1 MPAANASLKNIIEAM
16 LLAAGQP
23 LSTQRIMRLFSDEW
37 QPSETDV
44 GEALARLQQEYQ
56 GRGVELKEVASGYRF
71 QVSQETA
78 PWVSRL
84 WEERAPRYSRALLET
99 LALIAYRQPITR
111 AEIEDI
117 RGVAVSSSIIKTLT
131 EREWVRV
138 VGQRDVPGKPALYA
152 TTDTF
157 LDYFNLQN
165 ADQLPSLMAAQKLDT
180 ISDEP

>member
-1 MPAANASLKNIIEAM
+1 MPTASASLKNIIEAM

-23 LSTQRIMRLFSDEW
+23 LSIKRITRLFSDEW
-37 QPSETDV
+37 QPSEAQV
-44 GEALARLQQEYQ
+44 REALATLQQEYQ
-56 GRGVELKEVASGYRF
+56 GRGVELKTVATGYRF
-71 QVSQETA
+71 QVAQEAA

-84 WEERAPRYSRALLET
+84 WEERPPRYSKALLET
-99 LALIAYRQPITR
+99 LALIAYRQPISR

-138 VGQRDVPGKPALYA
+138 AGQREVPGKPALYA

-180 ISDEP
+180 ISDEH